1 VLNGHRHQYERF
13 ALQTPTGALDR
24 ARGIREF
31 IVGTGGR
38 SMDNPTYTRVNS
50 EVRASTYGVIKLT
63 LHADSYSWEFVPI
76 AGQSFRDSGSGSC
89 H

>member
-1 VLNGHRHQYERF
+1 
-13 ALQTPTGALDR
+13 
-24 ARGIREF
+24 
-31 IVGTGGR
+31 
-38 SMDNPTYTRVNS
+38 MDNPTYTRVNS